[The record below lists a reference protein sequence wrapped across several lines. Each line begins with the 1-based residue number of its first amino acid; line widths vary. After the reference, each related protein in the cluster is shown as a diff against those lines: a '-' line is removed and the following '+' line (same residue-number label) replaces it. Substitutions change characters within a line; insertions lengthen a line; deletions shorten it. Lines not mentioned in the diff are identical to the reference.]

1 MCRLYANTTFSIR
14 DLSPWSSGI
23 LRGPGNNSLS
33 LLRTSKGWSS
43 WSWEGEERKVPQ
55 FTMDSTFDPDSV
67 GSAGCWSGATD
78 KRNAVGVTVMAD
90 TEVIH

>member
-1 MCRLYANTTFSIR
+1 
-14 DLSPWSSGI
+14 
-23 LRGPGNNSLS
+23 
-33 LLRTSKGWSS
+33 
-43 WSWEGEERKVPQ
+43 
-55 FTMDSTFDPDSV
+55 MDSTFDPDSV